1 MGQSHPSG
9 STPSGGRVS
18 HAASQLASRTSDGG
32 GGEAEDADPHKVD
45 VFTSASWEQVL
56 EQVHNAKG
64 LDSSAIPVKQV
75 LLDLR
80 KQEIE
85 RAQLSPSAVLLHVYD
100 VEEDLQAMNHFL
112 VFSMEDIALGGAFHV
127 GVEVFGGEWS
137 YGALGVQV
145 DPPRS
150 IDGHVY
156 RCSILLGQTELTE
169 EQVATELVQLCQV
182 WRGKDYD
189 MLDRNCCSFATRLCT
204 SLRVSPMPLWVDR
217 FARMLRQGRT
227 AGRGVL
233 KAGQD
238 LLGFAPQVSRMLGEA
253 GGEQHL
259 RKAGARRGNG
269 RTHNQRFSVS
279 RGLQSPVADAGLV
292 ELPTERLPREGD
304 TFPVGS
310 VVEYESVSQGGWR
323 PAQVVAY
330 DPTTGCYDLNC
341 RLAVPPQKVRFP
353 VMAWREPQI
362 AVIGARTP
370 PAAALAPPFFSNV
383 SAASAEFED
392 LAAAETALAEPS
404 PVYAIGELV
413 EYSSESQGCWVQARV
428 MAYNAHFGTYD
439 LDRRHGVPPER
450 IRRLAV
456 AVSQPLGHHPVMRAG
471 GLVATPW
478 QEPSSTNL
486 VLAVEQSESFVAP
499 AGLAPDVGGAQNLQ
513 PVAAVADADGGHGW
527 QPLSVGTE
535 VQYESRAHGCWLPAK
550 VLHYHPRTDSYD
562 LNLKPR
568 VPAQKIRLPEASPP
582 AAVGAGP
589 PWQESGLPLSV
600 PVELLIGGG
609 EGGAAEDVH
618 TAPTVVVGFLPEYGL
633 HDLDRD
639 AIGAGGNY
647 M

>member
-1 MGQSHPSG
+1 M
-9 STPSGGRVS
+9 
-18 HAASQLASRTSDGG
+18 
-32 GGEAEDADPHKVD
+32 
-45 VFTSASWEQVL
+45 
-56 EQVHNAKG
+56 
-64 LDSSAIPVKQV
+64 QV

-145 DPPRS
+145 DLPRS

-182 WRGKDYD
+182 WRGKDFD

-259 RKAGARRGNG
+259 RQAGARRGNG

-279 RGLQSPVADAGLV
+279 RGPQSPVADAGLV

-304 TFPVGS
+304 AFPVGS

-428 MAYNAHFGTYD
+428 IAYNAHFGTYD

-486 VLAVEQSESFVAP
+486 VLA
-499 AGLAPDVGGAQNLQ
+499 
-513 PVAAVADADGGHGW
+513 
-527 QPLSVGTE
+527 E
-535 VQYESRAHGCWLPAK
+535 VQSESRAHGCWLPAK